1 MNTITVPNLASPEF
15 KANPYPFYARLRAEA
30 PIFRTTLP
38 SREPAWLVT
47 RYDDAVALL
56 KDDRLAKDRRNAIA
70 PGSKA
75 PWVPAMLRPLAQNM
89 LDLDAPDH
97 TRLRGLVHK
106 AFTARLI
113 ERLRERI
120 QELCDDLLTAAQRR
134 GQLDLI
140 HDYAVPVPAT
150 IIAELLGV
158 PVADRE
164 RFHAWST
171 RMVSTATPAD
181 MVRLLPTLWQ
191 FLRYL
196 RRLIALRRA
205 DPRDDLTS
213 ALIAAEE
220 AGDTL
225 SEDELLAMIVILLIA
240 GHETTINLIGSGTLA
255 LLEHPGQLERL
266 RNDAALIKP
275 AVEELARF
283 TSPVELATERYARV
297 DIPIHDVAI
306 PRSEKVLVVLGSA
319 NRDERQ
325 FANPDVLD
333 ITREPNKHLAFG
345 QGAHYCLGSPLARM
359 EGQIAIG
366 TLIER
371 LPALRL
377 VRQPA
382 ELRWNK
388 GLFVRGLTQ
397 LPLAF

>member
-15 KANPYPFYARLRAEA
+15 KANPYPFYARLRADA
-30 PIFRTTLP
+30 PIFRATLP

-56 KDDRLAKDRRNAIA
+56 KDERLVKDRRSAVA

-113 ERLRERI
+113 ERLRARI
-120 QELCDDLLTAAQRR
+120 QALCDELLTAAQRR

-140 HDYAVPVPAT
+140 RDYAVPVPAT

-158 PVADRE
+158 PVADRV

-171 RMVSTATPAD
+171 RMVATSTPAD
-181 MVRLLPTLWQ
+181 MARLLPTLWQ
-191 FLRYL
+191 FLRDL

-225 SEDELLAMIVILLIA
+225 SEDELLAMLVILLIA

-266 RNDAALIKP
+266 RSAPALIKP

-297 DIPIHDVAI
+297 GIPIRDLVI
-306 PRSEKVLVVLGSA
+306 PRGAKVLVALGSA

-325 FANPDVLD
+325 FATPDVLD

-359 EGQIAIG
+359 EAQIAIG

-388 GLFVRGLTQ
+388 GLFVRGLAQ

>member
-1 MNTITVPNLASPEF
+1 MNAITVPNLASPEF

-56 KDDRLAKDRRNAIA
+56 KDDRLAKDRRNALA
-70 PGSKA
+70 PGLKA

-120 QELCDDLLTAAQRR
+120 QGLCDDLLAAAQRR

-171 RMVSTATPAD
+171 RMVSTSTPAD
-181 MVRLLPTLWQ
+181 MVRLLPALWQ

-225 SEDELLAMIVILLIA
+225 SEDELLAMMVILLIA

-255 LLEHPGQLERL
+255 LLEHPGQLQRL
-266 RNDAALIKP
+266 RNEPALIKP

-297 DIPIHDVAI
+297 DIPVHDVVI
-306 PRSEKVLVVLGSA
+306 PRGEKVLVVLGSA

-388 GLFVRGLTQ
+388 GLFVRGLRQ